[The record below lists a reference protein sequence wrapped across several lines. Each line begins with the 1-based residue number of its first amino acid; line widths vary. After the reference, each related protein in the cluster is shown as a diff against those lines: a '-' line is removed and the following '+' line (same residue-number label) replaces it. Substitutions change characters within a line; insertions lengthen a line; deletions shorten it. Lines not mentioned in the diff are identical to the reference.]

1 MSSSFSKISVG
12 LAFVS
17 GLALLAGCS
26 EEKAPEAAEVL
37 RPVKVAE
44 IGAADEGRALVYSGS
59 VRARQQMDLGF
70 RVAGKITERLVDV
83 GERVTPGTVL
93 ARLDATDLE
102 LAVRR
107 AEADFASAE
116 KQVEIT
122 ALARRR
128 AETLAEKNITSQ
140 SQLEQSVLA
149 ADQAVSARQSAVSAL
164 EQARNQVAYAQLKSD
179 VNGIVTAVT
188 AEAGQVVAAGTAVI
202 SVAVDG
208 EKEIEIAV
216 PENDIAQFRPGKQV
230 KASFWSYRDLTLDGK
245 VREVS
250 GSANAQSRTFTVRV
264 SLPDDEQ
271 LRLGMTGMITARMD
285 DAVAAYSVPLAAIA
299 EKDGQKI
306 VWIVDKANGTVHSR
320 PVKLAGFADDGVR
333 IAEGVKPG
341 ETVVAAGT
349 QFMAEDMKVRV
360 PGATTADAEGS
371 TIVAPDSANR
381 S

>member
-1 MSSSFSKISVG
+1 MSSFSKLSIG
-12 LAFVS
+12 LV
-17 GLALLAGCS
+17 LASTLTILAGCS
-26 EEKAPEAAEVL
+26 EEKKPETAEVL

-59 VRARQQMDLGF
+59 VRARKQMDLGF

-93 ARLDATDLE
+93 ARLDAVDLQ

-107 AEADFASAE
+107 AEADLASAE
-116 KQVEIT
+116 KQVEIST
-122 ALARRR
+122 LARRR
-128 AETLAEKNITSQ
+128 AENLASKNIAPQ
-140 SQLEQSVLA
+140 AELEQSVLA
-149 ADQAVSARQSAVSAL
+149 ADQALSALQSAVSAL

-179 VNGIVTAVT
+179 VNGIVTGVS
-188 AEAGQVVAAGTAVI
+188 AEAGQVVAAGTTVI

-208 EKEIEIAV
+208 EKEVEIAV
-216 PENDIAQFRPGKQV
+216 PENDIAQFRPGKTV
-230 KASFWSYRDLTLDGK
+230 SATFWSYRDLTLEGK

-250 GSANAQSRTFTVRV
+250 GSANTQSRTFMVRV

-271 LRLGMTGMITARMD
+271 LRLGMTGMITARTD
-285 DAVAAYSVPLAAIA
+285 GAVAAYSVPLAAVTQ
-299 EKDGQKI
+299 KDGKSI
-306 VWIVDKANGTVHSR
+306 VWIVDKAKGTVHAR
-320 PVKLAGFADDGVR
+320 PVTVAGFSDDGVR
-333 IAEGVKPG
+333 IADGVKPG

-360 PGATTADAEGS
+360 PGAATAEAEGN
-371 TIVAPDSANR
+371 TQTAPHSADR

>member
-1 MSSSFSKISVG
+1 MSSFSKFSTG

-17 GLALLAGCS
+17 ALALLAGCS
-26 EEKAPEAAEVL
+26 EEKKPEPAEVL
-37 RPVKVAE
+37 RPIKVAE
-44 IGAADEGRALVYSGS
+44 IGAADEGRTLVYSGS

-93 ARLDATDLE
+93 ARLDAVDYQ

-107 AEADFASAE
+107 AEADLASAE
-116 KQVEIT
+116 KQVEIA

-128 AETLAEKNITSQ
+128 AETLAEKNITPQ

-149 ADQAVSARQSAVSAL
+149 SDQAISARQSALSAL
-164 EQARNQVAYAQLKSD
+164 DQARNQVAYAELKSD
-179 VNGIVTAVT
+179 VNGIVTAVS
-188 AEAGQVVAAGTAVI
+188 AEAGQVVASGAPVI

-216 PENDIAQFRPGKQV
+216 PENDIAQFRTGKSV
-230 KASFWSYRDLTLDGK
+230 SATFWSYRDLTLEGK

-250 GSANAQSRTFTVRV
+250 GSANTQSRTFAVRV
-264 SLPDDEQ
+264 SLPDDDQ
-271 LRLGMTGMITARMD
+271 LRLGMTGMITARTEG
-285 DAVAAYSVPLAAIA
+285 AVAAYSVPLAAVT
-299 EKDGQKI
+299 EKEGKKI
-306 VWIVDKANGTVHSR
+306 VWIVDKAKGTVHSR
-320 PVKLAGFADDGVR
+320 PVTVAGFADDGVR
-333 IAEGVKPG
+333 IADGVKPG

-349 QFMAEDMKVRV
+349 QFMAEDMKVRL
-360 PGATTADAEGS
+360 PGAATADAEHNVK
-371 TIVAPDSANR
+371 VAPDSADH

>member
-1 MSSSFSKISVG
+1 MSSFLKISMGV
-12 LAFVS
+12 AFAS

-26 EEKAPEAAEVL
+26 EEKAPEAVEVL
-37 RPVKVAE
+37 RPIRVAE

-93 ARLDATDLE
+93 ARLDATDLA

-107 AEADFASAE
+107 AEADLASAE
-116 KQVEIT
+116 KQVEIST
-122 ALARRR
+122 LARRR
-128 AETLAEKNITSQ
+128 AENLASKNIAPQ
-140 SQLEQSVLA
+140 AELEQSVLA
-149 ADQAVSARQSAVSAL
+149 ADQALSARQSAVSAL
-164 EQARNQVAYAQLKSD
+164 EQARNQVAYADLKSD
-179 VNGIVTAVT
+179 VNGIVTGVS
-188 AEAGQVVAAGTAVI
+188 AEAGQVVSAGSPVI

-216 PENDIAQFRPGKQV
+216 PENDIAQFRPGKDV
-230 KASFWSYRDLTLDGK
+230 KATFWSYRDLTLDGK

-250 GSANAQSRTFTVRV
+250 GSANTQSRTFAVRV

-271 LRLGMTGMITARMD
+271 LRLGMTGMITARTD
-285 DAVAAYSVPLAAIA
+285 GAVAAYSVPLAAVT
-299 EKDGQKI
+299 EKDGKKI
-306 VWIVDKANGTVHSR
+306 VWIVDRAKGTVHSR
-320 PVKLAGFADDGVR
+320 IVTVAGFADDGVR
-333 IAEGVKPG
+333 IADGVKPG

-360 PGATTADAEGS
+360 PGATTAEAEGS
-371 TIVAPDSANR
+371 TQTAPVSADR